1 MEERLHLL
9 GVRHHGP
16 GSAALV
22 RAALDRLDPA
32 MVLIEGAEEGDALL
46 PYVTLAGMKPPVAM
60 LFYAEEDARAAISA
74 PFAEFSPEWQAML
87 WAASRNRPVR
97 FIDWPAAV
105 SLALMKSAEEN
116 PAQSPRVDSLD
127 LLAQVAGAGDGEA
140 FWNALVE
147 EAGDVGDPL
156 ATFAAIGSALTEARS
171 AAEADGQV
179 NPLRDIRRE
188 AYMRLNIRQTLKDCD
203 GAVAAVIGAWHVG
216 GLARKVAVAEDRAVL
231 RDLPKVKV
239 NATWIP
245 WTDSRLAAASGYAAG
260 VVSPGW
266 YRHLWDLRVSGGVA
280 DPAVFAGQWQARTAA
295 LMRSEGHAASTA
307 SAIEATRLA
316 LSLTALRDLS
326 LPGLNEMREAALS
339 ALCHGDDMALKLIER
354 RLYIGETIGQIDDS
368 APQSPLVRDLAL
380 WQRKTRLK
388 PEDLLSE
395 IRLDL
400 RTEAGLLKSTLLHR
414 LNLIGVRW
422 GELVEAETGRG
433 TFREAW
439 RLSWRPEFS
448 IALAEA
454 LIYGVTIE
462 EAAGAATLDRMASTT
477 NIGALAGLVQSA
489 LVADLEGAATKA
501 ISRLQEA
508 AVQASDITDLMIAA
522 SPLVDILRYGAARR
536 LPEEAL
542 RALVTALA
550 VEVNAGVRLG
560 SHQLDDDAASARVA
574 AMRAYDEA
582 LGRFGE
588 AALLENW
595 RRQLASMMED
605 DQVVAPVAGLALR
618 RLHDLSIWDEETVA
632 AAFSRYMGGRPPRF
646 AGDFLESFL
655 SGGAEIV
662 LQDRPLLHLIDAWLC
677 GLNEED
683 FTAALPLL
691 RRSFASFDEHARK
704 RLLVEIGK
712 GAREAAASTGVVSDT
727 DNSAFNQALPL
738 LLNIL
743 GMGAPR

>member
-1 MEERLHLL
+1 M
-9 GVRHHGP
+9 
-16 GSAALV
+16 
-22 RAALDRLDPA
+22 
-32 MVLIEGAEEGDALL
+32 
-46 PYVTLAGMKPPVAM
+46 
-60 LFYAEEDARAAISA
+60 
-74 PFAEFSPEWQAML
+74 
-87 WAASRNRPVR
+87 
-97 FIDWPAAV
+97 
-105 SLALMKSAEEN
+105 
-116 PAQSPRVDSLD
+116 
-127 LLAQVAGAGDGEA
+127 
-140 FWNALVE
+140 
-147 EAGDVGDPL
+147 
-156 ATFAAIGSALTEARS
+156 
-171 AAEADGQV
+171 
-179 NPLRDIRRE
+179 
-188 AYMRLNIRQTLKDCD
+188 
-203 GAVAAVIGAWHVG
+203 
-216 GLARKVAVAEDRAVL
+216 
-231 RDLPKVKV
+231 
-239 NATWIP
+239 
-245 WTDSRLAAASGYAAG
+245 
-260 VVSPGW
+260 
-266 YRHLWDLRVSGGVA
+266 
-280 DPAVFAGQWQARTAA
+280 
-295 LMRSEGHAASTA
+295 
-307 SAIEATRLA
+307 
-316 LSLTALRDLS
+316 
-326 LPGLNEMREAALS
+326 
-339 ALCHGDDMALKLIER
+339 
-354 RLYIGETIGQIDDS
+354 
-368 APQSPLVRDLAL
+368 
-380 WQRKTRLK
+380 
-388 PEDLLSE
+388 
-395 IRLDL
+395 
-400 RTEAGLLKSTLLHR
+400 LLHR

-422 GELVEAETGRG
+422 GELVDADTGRG

-439 RLSWRPEFS
+439 RLAWRPEFS

-477 NIGALAGLVQSA
+477 NIGALADLVQGA

-522 SPLVDILRYGAARR
+522 SPLVDILRYGAARKM
-536 LPEEAL
+536 PEEAL

-632 AAFSRYMGGRPPRF
+632 AAFSRHMGGRPPRF

-691 RRSFASFDEHARK
+691 RRSFAAFDEHARK
-704 RLLVEIGK
+704 RLLLEIGK
-712 GAREAAASTGVVSDT
+712 GARETVGSNAAASD
-727 DNSAFNQALPL
+727 DDSAFSGALPL
-738 LLNIL
+738 LLHIL
-743 GMGAPR
+743 GIGAPS